1 MNDETKSPTAE
12 VRADTNQQDVSAWL
26 KKPLT
31 IAAPTWAFLA
41 AGLVALALFGLA
53 LD

>member
-1 MNDETKSPTAE
+1 MTEEPKSPTAE

-41 AGLVALALFGLA
+41 AGLAALVLFGIA